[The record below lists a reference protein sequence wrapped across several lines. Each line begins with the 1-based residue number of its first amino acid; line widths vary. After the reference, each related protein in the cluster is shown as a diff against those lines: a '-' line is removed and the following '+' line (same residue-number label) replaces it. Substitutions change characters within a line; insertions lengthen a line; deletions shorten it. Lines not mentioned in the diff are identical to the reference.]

1 MQRIGFIGAGLMG
14 HGVAKNILEK
24 GWPLVVMAHR
34 NRKPVEDLVARG
46 AREVKDPAEIARES
60 DVIMTCVSDS
70 PVLERVVDE
79 LLPGARAGQV
89 LIDLTT
95 ADPVATR
102 RLAARLADAGVR
114 MLDCP
119 MTLTPKEAW
128 EGTLNL
134 LVGGEADLL
143 EEMRPLLET
152 FSVKIFHAGLVGAG
166 HSLKLINN
174 VLSLGTTALVVEAV
188 VTAVKAGI
196 DPRLLH
202 DVVTIS
208 GGDSRV
214 FRRMLPF
221 LWGEGAAGG
230 VFAIENAEKD
240 VRYFTD
246 LARAHGVERPIAE
259 TIRHGYAMAVALG
272 HGKSMI
278 PELFRHQGRLAG
290 IDLDPRR
297 KDETPGA

>member
-1 MQRIGFIGAGLMG
+1 VQRIGFIGAGLMG
-14 HGVAKNILEK
+14 HGVAKNVLEK
-24 GWPLVVMAHR
+24 GYSLVVTAHR
-34 NRKPVEDLVARG
+34 NRRPVEDLVARG
-46 AREVKDPAEIARES
+46 AREVAGPAEIARQS

-70 PVLERVVDE
+70 PVLERVAQD
-79 LLPGARAGQV
+79 LLEGTRPGQV

-102 RLAARLADAGVR
+102 RLAARLAEAGVR
-114 MLDCP
+114 MLDAP

-134 LVGGEADLL
+134 LVGGDADLVD
-143 EEMRPLLET
+143 EMRPLLET
-152 FSVKIFHAGLVGAG
+152 FSVRIFHAGPVGAG

-174 VLSLGTTALVVEAV
+174 VLSLGTTALVIEAV
-188 VTAVKAGI
+188 VTAMKAGI

-202 DVVTIS
+202 EVVTNS

-214 FRRMLPF
+214 FRRMVPF

-230 VFAIENAEKD
+230 MFAIRNAEKD

-259 TIRHGYAMAVALG
+259 TVRHGLALATALG
-272 HGKSMI
+272 HGDAML
-278 PELFRHQGRLAG
+278 PELFRHHGRLAG
-290 IDLDPRR
+290 LELDPRR
-297 KDETPGA
+297 AGDPSGT